1 MPILNKLRN
10 VDERLQSLERM
21 TVSRTVRRRLRRRYQ
36 PKIAPSMFDFPMLR
50 ETLTEYGRKAD
61 GAIKSSHGNG
71 AVEQAIEKLL
81 AEARSW
87 LTKAAA

>member
-50 ETLTEYGRKAD
+50 TVSGIAEDDEVVA
-61 GAIKSSHGNG
+61 
-71 AVEQAIEKLL
+71 L
-81 AEARSW
+81 AG
-87 LTKAAA
+87 AAAFEAVQAKSA